1 MPSIARVASMPRQV
15 EALREAD
22 QWRMDN
28 EAAWQ
33 ARAAQI
39 LITIIV
45 TIISREAFGDER
57 RFTSVNVY

>member
-1 MPSIARVASMPRQV
+1 M

-33 ARAAQI
+33 ARAA
-39 LITIIV
+39 LLFHASLET
-45 TIISREAFGDER
+45 SAFHFGKRLLSD
-57 RFTSVNVY
+57 VLPQ